1 MSSIDHTP
9 SLNLSST
16 KGISSFLEEKKITD
30 IVVIDLKDK
39 SSIADAL
46 IIGTGT
52 SLRHIQST
60 ANYLSQKLK
69 EQKSLNHMEGERSSD
84 WVILDAGDHIVH
96 LFTAETLSHYDLEK
110 MWGTY
115 VAESLTQEKAD

>member
-1 MSSIDHTP
+1 MTSQKQPTFTSAKSISD
-9 SLNLSST
+9 
-16 KGISSFLEEKKITD
+16 FLEEKKITD

-39 SSIADAL
+39 SSIADTL

-60 ANYLSQKLK
+60 AEHLRKKLK
-69 EQKSLNHMEGERSSD
+69 EEKSLNHIEGDHHSD

-96 LFTAETLSHYDLEK
+96 LFTSETRSHYDLEK
-110 MWGTY
+110 MWGEY
-115 VAESLTQEKAD
+115 KAKDNV